1 MPKKKEMPK
10 QLTVTWKKSTIG
22 RTDDQIATIK
32 ALGLHR
38 LNQSVVKE
46 DNPVIRGMIQ
56 KVQHLVEVTEG

>member
-10 QLTVTWKKSTIG
+10 QLTITWKRSTIG
-22 RTDDQIATIK
+22 RTNDQKATIQ
-32 ALGLHR
+32 ALGLRR

-46 DNPVIRGMIQ
+46 DSPVIRGMIE